1 MFGDK
6 GRILFGPVQP
16 DSPNAIPGPFQKKLG
31 GR

>member
-6 GRILFGPVQP
+6 GRILFGSVQS
-16 DSPNAIPGPFQKKLG
+16 DCTYAITGPFQKKLG